1 MVTEEKS
8 KEKKNNY
15 SLGMEILKAYASMAV
30 ANSTS
35 IGGDDTI
42 FRVKLRRSLLAE
54 KSAH

>member
-1 MVTEEKS
+1 LVTEEKS

-35 IGGDDTI
+35 IGGDETI
-42 FRVKLRRSLLAE
+42 FRALS
-54 KSAH
+54 